1 MSIRHSDRYF
11 EEGARPIGQVA
22 ARSGVVAL
30 VSNQVQMALG
40 IGTTLVLVRILKP
53 ADFGVFA
60 IAWVVVQLTAT
71 VRDVGISTAIVN
83 AESITRERVSGIFW
97 SGQIVNLAATVLIA
111 LLGPVLAHVYEM
123 PKLTEIMPVIALAS
137 LLTGLTSVHDGLL
150 KRSLRFGL
158 VATKDITSMACG
170 AAAAITVGLLG
181 FGVWALAAQQL
192 AIAAA
197 GLVVCLACTAWVPE
211 PPLRSLRAAAKDR
224 SMLRHGTFLS
234 LSKCISTL
242 GASADRLILGSLVPQ
257 RTLGLY
263 QQAFVWSEF
272 PSRQIYNPMLGVVV
286 SAFSRKQKDEASSY
300 RAAFRQAVLILYAV
314 CVPMLLFGAIR
325 GELVI
330 RVLLGSQWAES
341 SPFFSILCLA
351 MLFRLVVQA
360 SKWVY
365 LAESRSG
372 DQLIWTLT
380 FVPSMILAVATG
392 AMLGKASGVCLAL
405 LIVHAIAAPLA
416 IWFSTRR
423 SRLSPSDMVSPAIRP
438 LTASVLASF
447 SVLWLSPPNAQAS
460 SSALALL
467 TGVLMFVLFN
477 AVAWILPG
485 AGRGELRECVHHL
498 SPRLA
503 KSIDHSF
510 GRATRSA
517 QVP

>member
-1 MSIRHSDRYF
+1 MSPKRSDQYF
-11 EEGARPIGQVA
+11 EAGERPIGRVA
-22 ARSGVVAL
+22 ARSGIVAL

-40 IGTTLVLVRILKP
+40 IGTTLVLVRILIP
-53 ADFGVFA
+53 EDFGVFA

-97 SGQIVNLAATVLIA
+97 SGQIVNLVVMVVIA
-111 LLGPVLAHVYEM
+111 LLGPVLARMYDM

-137 LLTGLTSVHDGLL
+137 FLTGLTSVHDGLL
-150 KRSLRFGL
+150 KRRLRFGL
-158 VATKDITSMACG
+158 VAAKDISGMALG
-170 AAAAITVGLLG
+170 ASVAIIVGILG
-181 FGVWALAAQQL
+181 FGVWALVAQQL

-197 GLVVCLACTAWVPE
+197 GLVVCSAGTAWVPG
-211 PPLRSLRAAAKDR
+211 PPAASLRAAANDR
-224 SMLRHGTFLS
+224 AMLRHGTFLS
-234 LSKCISTL
+234 LSKCIATL

-286 SAFSRKQKDEASSY
+286 SAFSRKQNDHAHTY

-314 CVPMLLFGAIR
+314 CVPMLIFGAIR

-341 SPFFSILCLA
+341 APFFSILCLA

-372 DQLIWTLT
+372 DQLVWTLA
-380 FVPSMILAVATG
+380 FVPSMILAVAIG
-392 AMLGKASGVCLAL
+392 AALGKAAGVCLAL
-405 LIVHAIAAPLA
+405 LIVHALAAPVA
-416 IWFSTRR
+416 IWFSTHR
-423 SRLSPSDMVSPAIRP
+423 SRLRPSDMISPANRP
-438 LTASVLASF
+438 LIASVLAALP
-447 SVLWLSPPNAQAS
+447 VLWLSQPGAHAS
-460 SSALALL
+460 SSVLALL
-467 TGVLMFVLFN
+467 TGVLVFVFFN
-477 AVAWILPG
+477 AIAWVLPG
-485 AGRGELRECVHHL
+485 AGREELRECVHHI

-503 KSIDHSF
+503 RSIDHSF
-510 GRATRSA
+510 GRAARSA